1 MSKHQYL
8 ILGGGMV
15 AGYAAKELVERG
27 LKPGQLTIVS
37 ADDTLPY
44 ERPPLSKGYLA
55 GEQDLKSILIGD
67 EAFYEDHGTEVRLST
82 RVGRVDLENR
92 KLQTDSGDTLNF
104 GKLVIATGAHA
115 RHFPDLRE
123 TPNGLY
129 YLRSVADSSLIRD
142 RSQGAKQAAV
152 IGGGFIGMEV
162 ASVLARKG
170 VETTLALPEE
180 RVWERFFT
188 PEMSG
193 FFEKYYE
200 DRGVRLLRKARVS
213 SISEAGKR
221 VRATLKSDDEIE
233 ADLIVA
239 GIGAVPATELFEGAG
254 LRIDHG
260 IAVNEYLETG
270 IEGVWAA
277 GDVTNYHD
285 VVFGRNRHTEHWDN
299 AVEQGKHVARA
310 LTGDRAPFV
319 HLPYFFSDVF
329 DLSYEFWGDPSDA
342 DRVAYRGNLAKGEFS
357 VWWLKDSRL
366 RAAFVMRRPEQ
377 EREWAMKFIQ
387 SQEPV
392 ESKAL
397 EDESRKIG

>member
-67 EAFYEDHGTEVRLST
+67 EAFYEDHGIEVRLST
-82 RVGRVDLENR
+82 RAGRVDLENR

-104 GKLVIATGAHA
+104 GKLVIATGAHP

-142 RSQGAKQAAV
+142 RSQGAGQAAV

-188 PEMSG
+188 PEMSRVLR
-193 FFEKYYE
+193 EIL
-200 DRGVRLLRKARVS
+200 RGSRGAAS
-213 SISEAGKR
+213 AQGKGQLNFGSR
-221 VRATLKSDDEIE
+221 RTRSRTLKSGDEIE

-285 VVFGRNRHTEHWDN
+285 VIFGRNRHTEHWDN

-329 DLSYEFWGDPSDA
+329 DLSYEFWGDPRTRTA
-342 DRVAYRGNLAKGEFS
+342 
-357 VWWLKDSRL
+357 WLIAGISPRASSASGGSRT
-366 RAAFVMRRPEQ
+366 AAC
-377 EREWAMKFIQ
+377 
-387 SQEPV
+387 EPP
-392 ESKAL
+392 S
-397 EDESRKIG
+397 

>member
-67 EAFYEDHGTEVRLST
+67 EAFYEDHGIEVRLST
-82 RVGRVDLENR
+82 HAGRVDLENR

-115 RHFPDLRE
+115 RHFSDLRE

-142 RSQGAKQAAV
+142 RSQGARQAAV
-152 IGGGFIGMEV
+152 IGGGFIGMEA

-188 PEMSG
+188 PEMSQ

-200 DRGVRLLRKARVS
+200 DRGVRLLRKARVN
-213 SISEAGKR
+213 SISEAGR
-221 VRATLKSDDEIE
+221 TRSRNTQV
-233 ADLIVA
+233 
-239 GIGAVPATELFEGAG
+239 
-254 LRIDHG
+254 
-260 IAVNEYLETG
+260 
-270 IEGVWAA
+270 
-277 GDVTNYHD
+277 
-285 VVFGRNRHTEHWDN
+285 GR
-299 AVEQGKHVARA
+299 
-310 LTGDRAPFV
+310 
-319 HLPYFFSDVF
+319 
-329 DLSYEFWGDPSDA
+329 
-342 DRVAYRGNLAKGEFS
+342 
-357 VWWLKDSRL
+357 
-366 RAAFVMRRPEQ
+366 
-377 EREWAMKFIQ
+377 
-387 SQEPV
+387 
-392 ESKAL
+392 
-397 EDESRKIG
+397 